1 MWVQFISPH
10 SLDYWIHYFPTKFH
24 SLWPMNSNWTSN
36 EITWHTRTHFS
47 YWGGTLMCTH
57 PFNNCNCDMLTC
69 CRRGAWSQ
77 FGIFR
82 SRWVWFVGIGA
93 NGRLGYPLVVH
104 WLPLFALWGLNT
116 TWWCDPWTVLAEDSS
131 SLISCIL
138 TLLERDEEATP
149 KFSV

>member
-10 SLDYWIHYFPTKFH
+10 SLDYWIHYFSTKSH

-104 WLPLFALWGLNT
+104 LLDFLCLLFGDWIRHDDVIRGRYWQRIPARSFLVYWR
-116 TWWCDPWTVLAEDSS
+116 C
-131 SLISCIL
+131 
-138 TLLERDEEATP
+138 
-149 KFSV
+149 

>member
-104 WLPLFALWGLNT
+104 LLDFLCLLFGDWIRHDDVIRGRYWQRIPARSFLVYWR
-116 TWWCDPWTVLAEDSS
+116 C
-131 SLISCIL
+131 
-138 TLLERDEEATP
+138 
-149 KFSV
+149 